1 MQNQASTEN
10 IKLRDW
16 VAWAVIAAIAL
27 LIMKFEFPVIP
38 MIPYLKMDFSDV
50 VVAMSTIIFGPL
62 GGTMVALFKSLL
74 NYLISG
80 ANLLSLI
87 GDTAA
92 FLASIA
98 FALPMYYLAKKH
110 PDKNS
115 AKIWGIVVGI
125 LGLTIVMSILNAF
138 VLTPMYLKFANFKLP
153 NGMLSYIFTAIV
165 PFNLAKGLVNGV
177 IVFILWKSV
186 IPQLQKYVARHF

>member
-1 MQNQASTEN
+1 MQKEASTEK
-10 IKLRDW
+10 IKLRYW
-16 VAWAVIAAIAL
+16 VAWAVIAAIAF

-38 MIPYLKMDFSDV
+38 VIPYLKMDFSDV
-50 VVAMSTIIFGPL
+50 IVAMSTFIFGPL
-62 GGTMVALFKSLL
+62 GGTMVAFFKSLI

-80 ANLLSLI
+80 ANILSLI

-98 FALPMYYLAKKH
+98 FALPMYYLSKKH

-115 AKIWGIVVGI
+115 YKILGIIVGI
-125 LGLTIVMSILNAF
+125 LSMTIVMSVMNAF
-138 VLTPMYLKFANFKLP
+138 ILTPMYVKFANFTLP
-153 NGMLSYIFTAIV
+153 HGMLSYIFTAIV

-177 IVFILWKSV
+177 IVFALWKSV
-186 IPQLQKYVARHF
+186 IPQLRKYVARHF